1 MNIQKG
7 FENMAVINV
16 NYGNGSAASDMDIRI
31 GAQASLSLRLLFE
44 YFRPQDSP
52 KAPLNYGG
60 FINLHAKN
68 PQHLTLHT
76 ALSVIAKDFT
86 THKQKGSDA
95 TVVIVV
101 GIDEINRLHD
111 WNKEVLRHLI
121 HSIGAVM
128 CSPPMNIY
136 FIPILA
142 GTIEGPLE
150 RYISGSMHKALPLP
164 LPLLSVDDA
173 IKISNLGEVDG
184 FEEYVALNPSFRMSV
199 SDLGGH
205 ARTLEYFYERFTQ
218 LVKQDKCSF
227 SDINIVKIISKVR
240 DMISNDY
247 QLKRLPKQ
255 LEGVAIKV
263 LLNQEVKESDLVAG
277 SGESYRDFS
286 DKGVLSLIPS
296 PRHGFWKI
304 RIPYLWLCT
313 FMEFSDSPVRKYWEE
328 MLKYDEPMYWQNFE
342 MFNLKFLAMRLTLLR
357 MTGLTKVDLK
367 EFLQGAI
374 FSEQFPEVDII
385 LPTEARLGQMRYRY
399 PETET
404 GTIRQSGDNAREFH
418 TISGVSI
425 TKIDCLPNEDIYK
438 HCGRVILNA
447 PGACWD
453 LFMFLEIQYRGKAQG
468 KIGTLCLTGQ
478 VKKANVESSNPL
490 VANDH
495 LISTEHAKAAKAVSN
510 IPIDEWVYLF
520 LADADTRNLDIKT
533 KDNCA
538 FVGDGEFANFYG
550 YSYSSRAQFASANE
564 IIYINHAYPKS
575 LQILG
580 FSEEEAKDIVTKRK
594 RRCFDS
600 LDDVRK
606 RLGLGNKRLQ
616 NTISFARL
624 T

>member
-1 MNIQKG
+1 
-7 FENMAVINV
+7 
-16 NYGNGSAASDMDIRI
+16 
-31 GAQASLSLRLLFE
+31 
-44 YFRPQDSP
+44 
-52 KAPLNYGG
+52 
-60 FINLHAKN
+60 
-68 PQHLTLHT
+68 
-76 ALSVIAKDFT
+76 
-86 THKQKGSDA
+86 
-95 TVVIVV
+95 
-101 GIDEINRLHD
+101 
-111 WNKEVLRHLI
+111 
-121 HSIGAVM
+121 
-128 CSPPMNIY
+128 
-136 FIPILA
+136 
-142 GTIEGPLE
+142 
-150 RYISGSMHKALPLP
+150 
-164 LPLLSVDDA
+164 
-173 IKISNLGEVDG
+173 
-184 FEEYVALNPSFRMSV
+184 
-199 SDLGGH
+199 
-205 ARTLEYFYERFTQ
+205 
-218 LVKQDKCSF
+218 SF

-240 DMISNDY
+240 DTISDDY

-263 LLNQEVKESDLVAG
+263 LLNQEVRESDFVAG

-286 DKGVLSLIPS
+286 DRGVLSLIPS

-313 FMEFSDSPVRKYWEE
+313 FIEFSDSPVRKYWEE

-367 EFLQGAI
+367 EFLQG
-374 FSEQFPEVDII
+374 
-385 LPTEARLGQMRYRY
+385 QMRYRY

-418 TISGVSI
+418 TTSGVSI
-425 TKIDCLPNEDIYK
+425 IKIDCLPNEDIYK

-478 VKKANVESSNPL
+478 VKKASVESSNPL

-510 IPIDEWVYLF
+510 IPVDEWVYLF
-520 LADADTRNLDIKT
+520 LADAETRNLDIKT

-600 LDDVRK
+600 LDDVRE

>member
-1 MNIQKG
+1 
-7 FENMAVINV
+7 MAVINV
-16 NYGNGSAASDMDIRI
+16 NYGNGSAASDMDIQI

-44 YFRPQDSP
+44 YFRPEDPP

-60 FINLHAKN
+60 FVNLHAKN
-68 PQHLTLHT
+68 PRRLTLYT

-86 THKQKGSDA
+86 THKQKSSDS
-95 TVVIVV
+95 TLVIVV

-111 WNKEVLRHLI
+111 WDNEVLRHLI

-128 CSPPMNIY
+128 CSPPTNIY

-173 IKISNLGEVDG
+173 IKISNLDEVDG
-184 FEEYVALNPSFRMSV
+184 FEEYVAHNPSFRMSV

-218 LVKQDKCSF
+218 LVKEDKCSF
-227 SDINIVKIISKVR
+227 GDINIVKIISKVR
-240 DMISNDY
+240 DTISDDY
-247 QLKRLPKQ
+247 QLKRFPGQ

-263 LLNQEVKESDLVAG
+263 LLNQEVRESDLVAG

-286 DKGVLSLIPS
+286 DRGILSLVPS
-296 PRHGFWKI
+296 TRHGFWKI
-304 RIPYLWLCT
+304 RIPYLWMCT
-313 FMEFSDSPVRKYWEE
+313 FIEFSDSPLRKYWEE

-342 MFNLKFLAMRLTLLR
+342 MFNLKFLVMRLTLLR
-357 MTGLTKVDLK
+357 MTGLAKVDLK
-367 EFLQGAI
+367 EFLQGAT
-374 FSEQFPEVDII
+374 FSKEFPEVDII
-385 LPTEARLGQMRYRY
+385 LPTEARLGQMRHRY
-399 PETET
+399 PET

-418 TISGVSI
+418 TTSGVSI
-425 TKIDCLPNEDIYK
+425 TKIDRLPNEDIPK

-453 LFMFLEIQYRGKAQG
+453 FFMFLEIQFRGEAQG

-478 VKKANVESSNPL
+478 VKKASVESSNPL

-495 LISTEHAKAAKAVSN
+495 LLSTDHAKAAKAVSN
-510 IPIDEWVYLF
+510 VPVDEWVYLF
-520 LADADTRNLDIKT
+520 LADAETRNLDIKT

-538 FVGDGEFANFYG
+538 FVGDGEFADFYG

-564 IIYINHAYPKS
+564 IIYINHAYLKS

-580 FSEEEAKDIVTKRK
+580 FSEEEAKEVLTKRK
-594 RRCFDS
+594 RRYFDS
-600 LDDVRK
+600 LDDLRE
-606 RLGLGNKRLQ
+606 RLGLGDKRLKSME

-624 T
+624 A